1 MLYEGVIII
10 AEMLVFGM
18 VTLSICG
25 GIVVVLAFFW
35 RVIWGMATSR
45 RRRQAR
51 SAREQMEYQQ
61 TARHVHRGDIDPR
74 NRNRRQRI

>member
-1 MLYEGVIII
+1 MIII
-10 AEMLVFGM
+10 IEMLVYGT
-18 VTLSICG
+18 VILSICG

-35 RVIWGMATSR
+35 RVIWGMATSK

-51 SAREQMEYQQ
+51 SAREQMEYEQI
-61 TARHVHRGDIDPR
+61 ARHVHRGDVDPR